1 MPYHIIL
8 DGVMVVAYFFIAA
21 QLSKNILTLNSSI
34 PYKMLAGGLAGAFS
48 LLLWMFVPGVQ
59 EVDLSLYHLPF
70 LIIVLFGGG
79 ISLIGAMTIFLG
91 GLSINLGWAIITEP
105 SVYFLMG
112 CCFFLPILNRKINN
126 IWNRWMFSITLV
138 TVLSYFFDYSRYAEQ
153 DSTPFWVFAVL
164 SILTGSFTIYLIL
177 HVHRSRNAFTELERK
192 NQILS
197 EQHEEILLRQSELSL
212 TKQKFQT
219 VVESVKEVIFQTNR
233 EGKIVFLN
241 AAWEE
246 LTFFKVEDSL
256 NKHYFYY
263 VVPEERTN
271 NIRKISKLIAE
282 KQARTRMEI
291 KFYNKKH
298 EVLWMEL
305 NISFSYDSDGNLLG
319 TFGTMTDI
327 TERHKSEQILSKT
340 LKELED
346 IKFAMDE
353 SVVVMVTDPKGVILK
368 VNDLFCSISGY
379 TKDELIG
386 KPQQFLNSGYHLQSF
401 YQTMWETLN
410 RKEVWR
416 GELRNKSKNGS
427 YYWVNAVIVPLVDE
441 AGEIHQF
448 VTIQSNITKR
458 KLAEQKL
465 VEANDL
471 LLKLSS
477 VDGLTGIN
485 NRRSFDER
493 IAFEWDKGFIAQTSL
508 SAILLDV
515 DHFKLYN
522 DHYGHQ
528 QGDDCLKKVARLMV
542 RELPRSSDF
551 GARYGGEEF
560 VILLPDT
567 GLLEA
572 TSIAEEI
579 RKGIL
584 SLQIEHEKSKVSPM
598 ITASLG
604 VASIIPSKD
613 ASAKKL
619 LENADKALYIAKR
632 NGRNRVE
639 SYTEE
644 KTSTIDV
651 NERIMERVV
660 VKDPVQEYIN
670 LLHSEDT
677 HTWEHSNRVAHYAI
691 LLAKELGVSEK
702 EREKLYLTA
711 LLHDIGKLDIP
722 QSILR
727 KASRLTE
734 EEYTIIKQH
743 PILGAEKLQRH
754 GEFPFKKEILEGV
767 LYHHERWNG
776 SGYPHR
782 LKEKEIPL
790 NARLLGIVDS
800 FSAMTEER
808 VYKKGIPTEKAL
820 FEIHSQMNLLYDP
833 ELVQA
838 FLRAMKKSIPE
849 QQVRKLSG

>member
-1 MPYHIIL
+1 MPYH
-8 DGVMVVAYFFIAA
+8 
-21 QLSKNILTLNSSI
+21 
-34 PYKMLAGGLAGAFS
+34 
-48 LLLWMFVPGVQ
+48 
-59 EVDLSLYHLPF
+59 
-70 LIIVLFGGG
+70 LI
-79 ISLIGAMTIFLG
+79 
-91 GLSINLGWAIITEP
+91 
-105 SVYFLMG
+105 
-112 CCFFLPILNRKINN
+112 
-126 IWNRWMFSITLV
+126 
-138 TVLSYFFDYSRYAEQ
+138 Q
-153 DSTPFWVFAVL
+153 HDSTSFLTFAVL
-164 SILTGSFTIYLIL
+164 SVLTGTFTIYLSL
-177 HVHRSRNAFTELERK
+177 YVLRSRVAFSELERK
-192 NQILS
+192 NQKLS
-197 EQHEEILLRQSELSL
+197 EQHDEILLKQSELSL

-219 VVESVKEVIFQTNR
+219 VVESVREVIFQTNR

-246 LTFFKVEDSL
+246 LTFFKVEESL
-256 NKHYFYY
+256 NKHYLYY
-263 VVPEERTN
+263 VVPEERAK
-271 NIRKISKLIAE
+271 NIGKISKLLDE

-291 KFYNKKH
+291 KFYTKKH
-298 EVLWMEL
+298 DVLWMEL
-305 NISFSYDSDGNLLG
+305 NISFSYDSKGNFLG

-327 TERHKSEQILSKT
+327 TERHKSEQVLSKT

-368 VNDLFCSISGY
+368 VNELFCSTSGY
-379 TKDELIG
+379 TKEELIG
-386 KPQQFLNSGYHLQSF
+386 KPQQHLNSGYHPQSF
-401 YQTMWETLN
+401 YKTMWETLN

-427 YYWVNAVIVPLVDE
+427 YYWVDAVIVPLLDE
-441 AGEIHQF
+441 EGEVHQF

-493 IAFEWDKGFIAQTSL
+493 LAFEWDKGCMSQTASPL

-542 RELPRSSDF
+542 RELPRTTDF

-567 GLLEA
+567 RLLEA
-572 TSIAEEI
+572 SVIAEEI

-604 VASIIPSKD
+604 VASIMPSEG

-619 LENADKALYIAKR
+619 LEYADKALYIAKR

-670 LLHSEDT
+670 LLHSKDT

-722 QSILR
+722 KSILR

-734 EEYTIIKQH
+734 EEYSIIKQH

-820 FEIHSQMNLLYDP
+820 FEIQSQMNSLYDP
-833 ELVQA
+833 ELVHA
-838 FLRAMKKSIPE
+838 FLRAMKTSIPE
-849 QQVRKLSG
+849 QPVRKLSG